1 MPLPLLFIG
10 VAAATGAFGA
20 GKTTK
25 AVIDNSKA
33 KKINAIANENVR
45 IETEKL
51 ELQRERVSKSL
62 ENLGQIKLNI
72 LTNNVKDFVDTFEQ
86 IKNVDF
92 QNTPGLEEL
101 ENLHI
106 DTKDFAELKKL
117 GNFAIEVAGGVTAGA
132 VGGALTALGAYGAAS
147 VLATAST
154 GTAIAT
160 LSGAAATNATL
171 AFFGGGSLAAGGLGM
186 AGGAMVLGGLV
197 AGPAL
202 LVMGLIVG
210 AKTEE
215 KLDKALENK
224 AQADETVEYLKTASL
239 QCSAIRRRSYL
250 FYDLLAHIDS
260 YFLPQIWKMKEI
272 IRNEGTD
279 YRAYAPDS
287 KKAIAIAASTACTIK
302 SVLDVPILNEN
313 GELTI
318 ESNEIQSNIKQ
329 LIYK

>member
-10 VAAATGAFGA
+10 VAAATGALGA
-20 GKTTK
+20 SKTTK
-25 AVIDNSKA
+25 AVLDNSKA
-33 KKINAIANENVR
+33 NKINAIANENVR
-45 IETEKL
+45 RETEKL
-51 ELQRERVSKSL
+51 EVQRERVANSL
-62 ENLGQIKLNI
+62 EQLGQIKLNI
-72 LTNNVKDFVDTFEQ
+72 LKTNVTDFVNTFEK

-92 QNTPGLEEL
+92 ENSVGLEEL
-101 ENLHI
+101 KNLHI
-106 DTKDFAELKKL
+106 DKKDFEELKQL
-117 GNFAIEVAGGVTAGA
+117 GNFALEVAGGATAGA

-147 VLATAST
+147 ALATAST

-186 AGGAMVLGGLV
+186 AGGAAVLGGLV

-224 AQADETVEYLKTASL
+224 AQADETAEALSIASL
-239 QCSAIRRRSYL
+239 QCSAIRRRSYM
-250 FYDLLAHIDS
+250 FFDLLTRLDS
-260 YFLPQIWKMKEI
+260 YFLPQIWNMQRI
-272 IRNEGTD
+272 IETEGDD
-279 YRAYAPDS
+279 YSMYKQES
-287 KKAIAIAASTACTIK
+287 KKAIAMAASSACSIK
-302 SVLDVPILNEN
+302 SVLDTPILAYD
-313 GELTI
+313 GSLTI
-318 ESNEIQSNIKQ
+318 ESEGVINKVKE

>member
-1 MPLPLLFIG
+1 MPIPFLFIG
-10 VAAATGAFGA
+10 IAAATGAFGT
-20 GKTTK
+20 GKTAK
-25 AVIDNSKA
+25 AAIDNSKA
-33 KKINAIANENVR
+33 KKINEIANESVR

-51 ELQRERVSKSL
+51 ELQRERVANSFD
-62 ENLGQIKLNI
+62 ELGKLKLNI
-72 LTNNVKDFVDTFEQ
+72 LSTDVTDFVNTFEQ

-92 QNTPGLEEL
+92 ENSVGLEEL
-101 ENLHI
+101 KNLHI
-106 DTKDFAELKKL
+106 DQKDFEELKQL
-117 GNFAIEVAGGVTAGA
+117 GNFAVEIAGSATAGA

-147 VLATAST
+147 ALATAST

-224 AQADETVEYLKTASL
+224 AQADEIVESLKTASL
-239 QCSAIRRRSYL
+239 QCSAIRRRSYML
-250 FYDLLAHIDS
+250 YELLTRLDS
-260 YFLPQIWKMKEI
+260 RFFPQIWKMQEI
-272 IRNEGTD
+272 INNEGFD
-279 YRAYAPDS
+279 YSQYKPES
-287 KKAIAIAASTACTIK
+287 KKSIAMAASTACSIK
-302 SVLDVPILNEN
+302 AALDIPILTAE
-313 GELTI
+313 GELTPESNQI
-318 ESNEIQSNIKQ
+318 ESKINELLYQ
-329 LIYK
+329 